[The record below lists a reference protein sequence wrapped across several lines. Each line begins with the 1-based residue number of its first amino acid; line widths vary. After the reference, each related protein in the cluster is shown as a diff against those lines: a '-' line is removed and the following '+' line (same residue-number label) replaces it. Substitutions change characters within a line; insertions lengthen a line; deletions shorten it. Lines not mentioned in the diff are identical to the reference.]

1 MQNFSPAKVGKE
13 RTLKKKILFKELL
26 TKHPA
31 DIAEILSHLSDEQ
44 AAELLRK
51 LAVRKAAAAPLG
63 EMEPEESAEILD
75 ELSHDEAIGILGRM
89 DPDDAVDLLAALPVD
104 AQRSFLAQMD
114 AKEAKV
120 LIDLLAYSPD
130 TAGGLMSPEVVA
142 LPLDMTAAEAIDE
155 LRRRSE
161 EVETVYYAYVVDDD
175 HSLKG
180 VLALRDLALS
190 PPTTRLAELLLKDVT
205 TISVDTDVEEVGL
218 IFDKYNYIALP
229 VVDDTGK
236 LLGIIT
242 VDDVIDVIRKEA
254 TEDFLKFSGIVG
266 GDEEPLSPPAVA
278 VRKRLPWMAANIIFN
293 LLAVTI
299 IAGFENTL
307 AQVVIL
313 AAFLPMI
320 TDMGGNIGIQAIGVA
335 IRGLALGKVSFQD
348 LWRVLRK
355 EVAVG
360 LLNGLLLG
368 LQIGVIAYFWKGNIY
383 LGVIIT
389 VAMWIN
395 VLLAGI
401 IGTAIPFIFNRLG
414 KDPAMMSGAF
424 LTTITDA
431 TGLFIFLGLATLV
444 MHRLV

>member
-1 MQNFSPAKVGKE
+1 M
-13 RTLKKKILFKELL
+13 KKKILFKELL

-44 AAELLRK
+44 TVEILRK
-51 LAVRKAAAAPLG
+51 LALHKAAAAPLG

-75 ELSHDEAIGILGRM
+75 DLNHDEAIEILRRM

-104 AQRSFLAQMD
+104 AQRSFLTQMD
-114 AKEAKV
+114 TKEAKV
-120 LIDLLAYSPD
+120 LIDLLSYSPD
-130 TAGGLMSPEVVA
+130 TAGGLMSPEIVA
-142 LPLDMTAAEAIDE
+142 LPLEMTATEAIDE
-155 LRRRSE
+155 LRRRSKE
-161 EVETVYYAYVVDDD
+161 AETIYYAYVVDDAGI
-175 HSLKG
+175 LQG

-190 PPTTRLAELLLKDVT
+190 PPATRLAEIVIKDVI

-218 IFDKYNYIALP
+218 IFDKYNYLALP
-229 VVDDTGK
+229 VVDNTRK

-242 VDDVIDVIRKEA
+242 IDDVIDVIRKET

-266 GDEEPLSPPAVA
+266 GNEEPLSPPAVA
-278 VRKRLPWMAANIIFN
+278 VRKRLPWMAVNIILN

-299 IAGFENTL
+299 IAGFEETL

-335 IRGLALGKVSFQD
+335 IRGLALGKVSFSH

-355 EVAVG
+355 EVLVG
-360 LLNGLLLG
+360 LSNGLLLG
-368 LQIGVIAYFWKGNIY
+368 LQIGIIAYFWKGNIY
-383 LGVIIT
+383 LGMVIT
-389 VAMWIN
+389 AAMWIN
-395 VLLAGI
+395 VLLAGV
-401 IGTAIPFIFNRLG
+401 IGTAIPFVFHRIG

-431 TGLFIFLGLATLV
+431 TGLSIYLGLATLII
-444 MHRLV
+444 HRLV

>member
-1 MQNFSPAKVGKE
+1 M
-13 RTLKKKILFKELL
+13 KKKVLFKELL
-26 TKHPA
+26 AKHPA
-31 DIAEILSHLSDEQ
+31 DIAEILSYLDDEQ

-51 LAVRKAAAAPLG
+51 LAAYKAAAAPLG

-75 ELSHDEAIGILGRM
+75 QLSRDEAIVILRRM

-104 AQRSFLAQMD
+104 VQRSFLAQMH

-120 LIDLLAYSPD
+120 LSDLLAYSPD

-142 LPLDMTAAEAIDE
+142 LPLDMTAAEAIGE
-155 LRRRSE
+155 LRRRSA
-161 EVETVYYAYVVDDD
+161 EVETIYYAYVVDDN
-175 HSLKG
+175 HSLQG

-190 PPTTRLAELLLKDVT
+190 PPTTRLAELLLKDVI

-229 VVDDTGK
+229 VVDGTGK

-254 TEDFLKFSGIVG
+254 TEDFLKFSGIAG

-335 IRGLALGKVSFQD
+335 IRGLALGKVSFHD

-355 EVAVG
+355 EVVVG

-383 LGVIIT
+383 LGVVIT

-395 VLLAGI
+395 VLLAGV
-401 IGTAIPFIFNRLG
+401 IGTAIPFIFNRWG

-431 TGLFIFLGLATLV
+431 TGLFVFLGLATLV
-444 MHRLV
+444 MHKLV

>member
-1 MQNFSPAKVGKE
+1 M
-13 RTLKKKILFKELL
+13 KKKILFKELL
-26 TKHPA
+26 KKHPA
-31 DIAEILSHLSDEQ
+31 DIAEILTLLNDEQ
-44 AAELLRK
+44 AAEMLRK
-51 LAVRKAAAAPLG
+51 LAAYKAAAAPLG
-63 EMEPEESAEILD
+63 EMEPKESAEIFD
-75 ELSHDEAIGILGRM
+75 ELSRDEAIAIIRQM

-104 AQRSFLAQMD
+104 AQRSFLAQLD
-114 AKEAKV
+114 VKEAKV
-120 LIDLLAYSPD
+120 LIDLLSYPPD

-142 LPLDMTAAEAIDE
+142 LPLEMTAAEAIDQ
-155 LRRRSE
+155 LRRQSQE
-161 EVETVYYAYVVDDD
+161 AETIYYAYVVDDK
-175 HSLKG
+175 HSLQG

-190 PPTTRLAELLLKDVT
+190 PPTVHLAELLRKDVI
-205 TISVDTDVEEVGL
+205 TISVNTDAEEVGR

-242 VDDVIDVIRKEA
+242 VDDVIDVIRREA

-266 GDEEPLSPPAVA
+266 GDEEPLSPPVVA

-307 AQVVIL
+307 AQVVML

-335 IRGLALGKVSFQD
+335 IRGLALGKVSFHN
-348 LWRVLRK
+348 LWQVLRK
-355 EVAVG
+355 EVVVG
-360 LLNGLLLG
+360 LVNGLLLG

-383 LGVIIT
+383 LGMVIT
-389 VAMWIN
+389 AAMWIN
-395 VLLAGI
+395 VLLAGVV
-401 IGTAIPFIFNRLG
+401 GTTIPFIFRRLG

-444 MHRLV
+444 MHRLI